1 MNDLSNIKG
10 LGPKTIE
17 TLKNININNIEDLV
31 YYYPYRHEIVRLN
44 DIKEAKDKDNVVIEC
59 IVDSVPL
66 TRRFRANMTSL
77 TFRAMSNKKMIAVMI
92 FNRAFLKSQ
101 IRPGSIVTVIGK
113 YDALKNTV
121 IASDIKFERLQ
132 TGSIIPVY
140 HLTTGLTSKALKKYI
155 DEALTKFDNYI
166 DYVPD
171 YLNERYNLI
180 SKKSAVNMIH
190 NPKNEDEVKKA
201 LIKLKYEELFQFM
214 FKINY
219 LKEVNKESKIGYLRN
234 VDPEDVNEF
243 IRSLPFELTAD
254 QDTAIEEIYKDMTSS
269 KRMNRMLQGDVGSGK
284 TIVSVIAAYINYLGK
299 YQTALMAPT
308 EVLAY
313 QHYES
318 IKNILAGTN
327 IRVDILSGSMKKKE
341 KDEVVEKL
349 KDGKIDFI
357 IGTHALLSDNVVFK
371 NLGLVITDE
380 QHRFGV
386 NQRASLKNKGLLPDV
401 LYMSATPIPRTFAL
415 TIYGD
420 MDISNIKTKPK
431 GRKEI
436 KTIIKSEKELVQV
449 YDMMKREID
458 NHHQVYIVSPL
469 IEDSEVIDLTTV
481 NEIKRNIELYFN
493 KTVKSAI
500 LHGKLSK
507 TDKDKIMDDFKNGKI
522 DVLISTTVIEVGID
536 VKNATM
542 MIIYDAERFGLATL
556 HQLRGRVGRNE
567 YDCTCILIGD
577 ESCERLKVLC
587 ESNDGFYITEKDY
600 EMRGEGDLFGVK
612 QSGDMSFKIA
622 NLHEDMKI
630 LLQARDDSKEFFN
643 QNKDNNFENY
653 KEYAKIINELT
664 KLDYIKGV
672 IRTGKST

>member
-77 TFRAMSNKKMIAVMI
+77 TFRAMSSKKMIAVMI

-101 IRPGSIVTVIGK
+101 IKPGSIVTVRGK

-664 KLDYIKGV
+664 KLD
-672 IRTGKST
+672 

>member
-101 IRPGSIVTVIGK
+101 IKPGSIVTVIGK

-166 DYVPD
+166 DYVPN

-664 KLDYIKGV
+664 KLD
-672 IRTGKST
+672 

>member
-17 TLKNININNIEDLV
+17 TLKNININNMEDLV

-77 TFRAMSNKKMIAVMI
+77 TFRAMSSKKMIAVMI

-180 SKKSAVNMIH
+180 SKKSAVNLIH

-254 QDTAIEEIYKDMTSS
+254 QDTAIE
-269 KRMNRMLQGDVGSGK
+269 
-284 TIVSVIAAYINYLGK
+284 
-299 YQTALMAPT
+299 
-308 EVLAY
+308 
-313 QHYES
+313 
-318 IKNILAGTN
+318 
-327 IRVDILSGSMKKKE
+327 
-341 KDEVVEKL
+341 
-349 KDGKIDFI
+349 
-357 IGTHALLSDNVVFK
+357 
-371 NLGLVITDE
+371 
-380 QHRFGV
+380 
-386 NQRASLKNKGLLPDV
+386 
-401 LYMSATPIPRTFAL
+401 
-415 TIYGD
+415 
-420 MDISNIKTKPK
+420 
-431 GRKEI
+431 
-436 KTIIKSEKELVQV
+436 
-449 YDMMKREID
+449 
-458 NHHQVYIVSPL
+458 
-469 IEDSEVIDLTTV
+469 
-481 NEIKRNIELYFN
+481 
-493 KTVKSAI
+493 
-500 LHGKLSK
+500 
-507 TDKDKIMDDFKNGKI
+507 
-522 DVLISTTVIEVGID
+522 
-536 VKNATM
+536 
-542 MIIYDAERFGLATL
+542 
-556 HQLRGRVGRNE
+556 
-567 YDCTCILIGD
+567 
-577 ESCERLKVLC
+577 
-587 ESNDGFYITEKDY
+587 
-600 EMRGEGDLFGVK
+600 
-612 QSGDMSFKIA
+612 
-622 NLHEDMKI
+622 
-630 LLQARDDSKEFFN
+630 
-643 QNKDNNFENY
+643 
-653 KEYAKIINELT
+653 
-664 KLDYIKGV
+664 
-672 IRTGKST
+672 

>member
-1 MNDLSNIKG
+1 MNDLNAIKG
-10 LGPKTIE
+10 LGPKTLE
-17 TLKNININNIEDLV
+17 TLKNIGIESIRDLV
-31 YYYPYRHEIVRLN
+31 EYYPYRHDLIILDN
-44 DIKEAKDKDNVVIEC
+44 IKECVDKQNVIIEC
-59 IVDSVPL
+59 IIDSVPL
-66 TRRFRANMTSL
+66 SRRFRANMTAL

-92 FNRAFLKSQ
+92 FNRAFLKTQ
-101 IRPGSIVTVIGK
+101 LRPGTTITVIGK

-121 IASDIKFERLQ
+121 IASDIKFEKIV
-132 TGSIIPVY
+132 TGSIETVY
-140 HLTTGLTSKALKKYI
+140 HLTSGLTSKSLKKYI
-155 DEALTKFDNYI
+155 SEALTIFDDYT
-166 DYVPD
+166 DYVPE
-171 YLNERYNLI
+171 YLNEKYKFI
-180 SKKSAVNMIH
+180 SKKDAIKLIH
-190 NPKNEDEVKKA
+190 EPQNKEDVKKA
-201 LIKLKYEELFQFM
+201 KLKLKYEELFEFM

-219 LKEVNKESKIGYLRN
+219 LKELNKDNKIEYIRN
-234 VDPEDVNEF
+234 VDPEDVNDF
-243 IRSLPFELTAD
+243 IRSLPFELTPD
-254 QDTAIEEIYKDMTSS
+254 QDKAIEDIYNDMTSS

-284 TIVSVIAAYINYLGK
+284 TIISVIAAYINHLAK

-313 QHYES
+313 QHYEN
-318 IKNILAGTN
+318 IKNILSGTN
-327 IRVDILSGSMKKKE
+327 MRIDILVGSMKKKE

-349 KDGKIDFI
+349 AKGKIDFL
-357 IGTHALLSDNVVFK
+357 IGTHALLSENVIFK

-386 NQRASLKNKGLLPDV
+386 NQRASLKNKGILPDT

-436 KTIIKSEKELVQV
+436 KTIVKSEKELVDV
-449 YDMMKREID
+449 YELLKSEID
-458 NHHQVYIVSPL
+458 EHHQAYIVSPL

-481 NEIKRNIELYFN
+481 NEIKRNIDLYFN
-493 KTVKSAI
+493 KKIKSAI
-500 LHGKLSK
+500 MHGKLSK
-507 TDKDKIMDDFKNGKI
+507 ADKDKIMNDFKAGKI

-567 YDCTCILIGD
+567 FESTCILIGD
-577 ESCERLKVLC
+577 KENKRLQVLE

-612 QSGDMSFKIA
+612 QSGDMQFKIA
-622 NLHEDMKI
+622 NLHTDMKI
-630 LLQARDDSKEFFN
+630 LLQARDDSKEFFDK
-643 QNKDNNFENY
+643 NKDNNFENY
-653 KEYAKIINELT
+653 KEYAKIINEMT
-664 KLDYIKGV
+664 NLD
-672 IRTGKST
+672 

>member
-17 TLKNININNIEDLV
+17 TLKNININNMEDLV

-77 TFRAMSNKKMIAVMI
+77 TFRAMSNKKMIAIMI

-101 IRPGSIVTVIGK
+101 IKPGSIVTVIGK

-132 TGSIIPVY
+132 TGSIIPIY

-180 SKKSAVNMIH
+180 SKKSAVNLIH

-219 LKEVNKESKIGYLRN
+219 LKEMNKESKIGYLRN

-254 QDTAIEEIYKDMTSS
+254 QDKAIEEIYKDMTSS

-318 IKNILAGTN
+318 IKNILMGTD
-327 IRVDILSGSMKKKE
+327 IRIDILSGSMKKKE

-349 KDGKIDFI
+349 KNGKIDFI
-357 IGTHALLSDNVVFK
+357 IGTHALLSDNVIFK

-449 YDMMKREID
+449 YDMMKSEID
-458 NHHQVYIVSPL
+458 KHHQVYIVSPL

-507 TDKDKIMDDFKNGKI
+507 QDKDKIMNEFKEGKI

-664 KLDYIKGV
+664 KLD
-672 IRTGKST
+672 

>member
-17 TLKNININNIEDLV
+17 TLKNININNMEDLV

-59 IVDSVPL
+59 IVDSIPL

-77 TFRAMSNKKMIAVMI
+77 TFRAMSSKKMIAIMI

-180 SKKSAVNMIH
+180 PKKNAVNLIH
-190 NPKNEDEVKKA
+190 NPKNEEEVKKA

-219 LKEVNKESKIGYLRN
+219 LKEINKESKIGYLRN
-234 VDPEDVNEF
+234 IDPEDVNEF

-308 EVLAY
+308 EVLAN

-664 KLDYIKGV
+664 KLD
-672 IRTGKST
+672 

>member
-77 TFRAMSNKKMIAVMI
+77 TFRAMSSKKMIAVMI

-386 NQRASLKNKGLLPDV
+386 NQRACLKNKGLLPDV

-664 KLDYIKGV
+664 KLD
-672 IRTGKST
+672 

>member
-66 TRRFRANMTSL
+66 TRRFRTNMTSL
-77 TFRAMSNKKMIAVMI
+77 TFRAMSSKKMIAVMI

-386 NQRASLKNKGLLPDV
+386 LQRTSLQNKGITPDV
-401 LYMSATPIPRTFAL
+401 LYMSATPIPRTYAL
-415 TIYGD
+415 TLYGD
-420 MDISNIKTKPK
+420 MDISTIRTLPK
-431 GRKEI
+431 GRKPIKTYLKSYSEI
-436 KTIIKSEKELVQV
+436 KDVLKMMYEELL
-449 YDMMKREID
+449 K
-458 NHHQVYIVSPL
+458 NHQIYVIAPL
-469 IEDSEVIDLTTV
+469 IEESETLDLTTV
-481 NEIKRNIELYFN
+481 NELKDKMNLAFGEKYNVGII
-493 KTVKSAI
+493 
-500 LHGKLSK
+500 HGKLK
-507 TDKDKIMDDFKNGKI
+507 QTEKDKIMEDFVNNKI
-522 DVLISTTVIEVGID
+522 QILISTTVIEVG
-536 VKNATM
+536 VNVLNTTM
-542 MIIYDAERFGLATL
+542 MVIFDANRFGLSTL
-556 HQLRGRVGRNE
+556 HQLRGRVGRSALE
-567 YDCTCILIGD
+567 SSCILISD
-577 ESCERLKVLC
+577 YDSERLNVMTTT
-587 ESNDGFYITEKDY
+587 NDGFEISEEDFKI
-600 EMRGEGDLFGVK
+600 RGHGDLFGTK
-612 QSGDMSFKIA
+612 QSGDMTFKIA
-622 NLHEDMKI
+622 DIKEDYKI
-630 LLQARDDSKEFFN
+630 LLQAKKDSMEFLLNNKE
-643 QNKDNNFENY
+643 EEL
-653 KEYAKIINELT
+653 KEKIING
-664 KLDYIKGV
+664 IKEG
-672 IRTGKST
+672 

>member
-17 TLKNININNIEDLV
+17 TLKNININNMEDLV

-77 TFRAMSNKKMIAVMI
+77 TFRAMSSKKMIAIMI

-180 SKKSAVNMIH
+180 SKKSAVNLIH
-190 NPKNEDEVKKA
+190 NPKNEEEVKKA

-219 LKEVNKESKIGYLRN
+219 LKEINKESKIGYLRN

-318 IKNILAGTN
+318 IKNILSGTN

-507 TDKDKIMDDFKNGKI
+507 QDKDKIMDDFKNGKI

-664 KLDYIKGV
+664 KLD
-672 IRTGKST
+672 

>member
-17 TLKNININNIEDLV
+17 TLKNININNMEDLV

-77 TFRAMSNKKMIAVMI
+77 TFRAMSSKKMIAVMI

-180 SKKSAVNMIH
+180 SKKSAVNLIH

-313 QHYES
+313 QHYEL
-318 IKNILAGTN
+318 IKNILSGTN

-449 YDMMKREID
+449 YDMMKNEID

-664 KLDYIKGV
+664 KLD
-672 IRTGKST
+672 

>member
-101 IRPGSIVTVIGK
+101 IKPGSIVTVIGK

-458 NHHQVYIVSPL
+458 NHHQAYIVSPL

-664 KLDYIKGV
+664 KLD
-672 IRTGKST
+672 

>member
-1 MNDLSNIKG
+1 MNNLNAIKG

-17 TLKNININNIEDLV
+17 TLKNIGVNSISDLV
-31 YYYPYRHEIVRLN
+31 EYYPYRHDLIVLDN
-44 DIKEAKDKDNVVIEC
+44 IKECVDKQNVIIEC
-59 IVDSVPL
+59 IIDSVPL
-66 TRRFRANMTSL
+66 SRRFRANMTAL

-92 FNRAFLKSQ
+92 FNRTFLKTQ
-101 IRPGSIVTVIGK
+101 LRPGTTITVIGK

-121 IASDIKFERLQ
+121 IASDIKFEKIK
-132 TGSIIPVY
+132 TGSIETVY
-140 HLTTGLTSKALKKYI
+140 HLTSGLTSKALKKYI
-155 DEALTKFDNYI
+155 SEALTIFDDYRDYI
-166 DYVPD
+166 PE
-171 YLNERYNLI
+171 YLNEKYNFI
-180 SKKSAVNMIH
+180 SKKEAIKLIH
-190 NPKNEDEVKKA
+190 EPQNKDDVKKA
-201 LIKLKYEELFQFM
+201 QLKLKYEELFEFM

-219 LKEVNKESKIGYLRN
+219 LKELNKDNKVEYIRN
-234 VDPEDVNEF
+234 IDPEDVNEF
-243 IRSLPFELTAD
+243 IRSLPFELTPD
-254 QDTAIEEIYKDMTSS
+254 QDKAIEDIYNDMTSS

-284 TIVSVIAAYINYLGK
+284 TIISIIAAYINHLAK

-313 QHYES
+313 QHYEN
-318 IKNILAGTN
+318 IKNVLSGTN
-327 IRVDILSGSMKKKE
+327 MRIDILVGSMKKKE

-349 KDGKIDFI
+349 AKGKIDFL
-357 IGTHALLSDNVVFK
+357 IGTHALLSENVVFK

-386 NQRASLKNKGLLPDV
+386 NQRASLKNKGILLDT

-436 KTIIKSEKELVQV
+436 KTIVKSEKELVDV
-449 YDMMKREID
+449 YELLKKEID
-458 NHHQVYIVSPL
+458 EHHQAYIVSPL

-481 NEIKRNIELYFN
+481 NEIKRNIDLYFN
-493 KTVKSAI
+493 KNIKSAI
-500 LHGKLSK
+500 MHGKLSK
-507 TDKDKIMDDFKNGKI
+507 ADKDKIMNDFKAGKI

-567 YDCTCILIGD
+567 FESTCILIGD
-577 ESCERLKVLC
+577 KNNKRLQVLE

-612 QSGDMSFKIA
+612 QSGDMQFKIA
-622 NLHEDMKI
+622 NLHTDMKI
-630 LLQARDDSKEFFN
+630 LLQARDDSKEFFDK
-643 QNKDNNFENY
+643 NKDNNFENY
-653 KEYAKIINELT
+653 KEYAKIINEMT
-664 KLDYIKGV
+664 NLD
-672 IRTGKST
+672 

>member
-77 TFRAMSNKKMIAVMI
+77 TFRAMSSKKMIAVMI

-101 IRPGSIVTVIGK
+101 IKPGSIVTVIGK

-341 KDEVVEKL
+341 KDEVLEKL

-664 KLDYIKGV
+664 KLD
-672 IRTGKST
+672 

>member
-17 TLKNININNIEDLV
+17 TLKNININNMEDLV

-77 TFRAMSNKKMIAVMI
+77 TFRAMSSKKMIAVMI

-121 IASDIKFERLQ
+121 IDSDIKFERLQ

-140 HLTTGLTSKALKKYI
+140 HLTTGLTSKALKKYL

-180 SKKSAVNMIH
+180 SKKSAVNLIH

-318 IKNILAGTN
+318 IKNILSGTN

-449 YDMMKREID
+449 YDMMKNEID

-664 KLDYIKGV
+664 KLD
-672 IRTGKST
+672 

>member
-622 NLHEDMKI
+622 NLYEDMKI

-664 KLDYIKGV
+664 KLD
-672 IRTGKST
+672 

>member
-77 TFRAMSNKKMIAVMI
+77 TFRAMSSKKMIAVMI

-234 VDPEDVNEF
+234 IDPEDVNEF

-664 KLDYIKGV
+664 KLD
-672 IRTGKST
+672 

>member
-101 IRPGSIVTVIGK
+101 IKPGSIVTVIGK

-507 TDKDKIMDDFKNGKI
+507 TVKDKIMDDFKNGKI

-664 KLDYIKGV
+664 KLD
-672 IRTGKST
+672 

>member
-17 TLKNININNIEDLV
+17 TLKNININNMEDLV

-77 TFRAMSNKKMIAVMI
+77 TFRAMSSKKMIAVMI

-101 IRPGSIVTVIGK
+101 IKPGSIVTVIGK

-318 IKNILAGTN
+318 IKNILSGTN

-436 KTIIKSEKELVQV
+436 KTIIKSDKELVQV

-664 KLDYIKGV
+664 KLD
-672 IRTGKST
+672 

>member
-17 TLKNININNIEDLV
+17 TLKNININNMEDLV

-318 IKNILAGTN
+318 IKNILSGTN

-449 YDMMKREID
+449 YDMMKNEID

-664 KLDYIKGV
+664 KLD
-672 IRTGKST
+672 

>member
-1 MNDLSNIKG
+1 MNDLNAIKG
-10 LGPKTIE
+10 LGPKTID
-17 TLKNININNIEDLV
+17 TLKNIGINSISDLV
-31 YYYPYRHEIVRLN
+31 EYYPYRHDLIVLDN
-44 DIKEAKDKDNVVIEC
+44 IKECVDKQNVIIEC
-59 IVDSVPL
+59 IIDSVPL
-66 TRRFRANMTSL
+66 SRRFRANMTAL

-92 FNRAFLKSQ
+92 FNRTFLKTQ
-101 IRPGSIVTVIGK
+101 LRPGTTITVIGK

-121 IASDIKFERLQ
+121 IASDIKFEKIA
-132 TGSIIPVY
+132 TGSIETVY
-140 HLTTGLTSKALKKYI
+140 HLTSGLTSKSLKKYI
-155 DEALTKFDNYI
+155 SEALNIYDNYI
-166 DYVPD
+166 DYVPE
-171 YLNERYNLI
+171 YLNEKYNFI
-180 SKKSAVNMIH
+180 SKKEAIRLIH
-190 NPKNEDEVKKA
+190 EPQNKEDVKKA
-201 LIKLKYEELFQFM
+201 QLKLKYEELFEFM

-219 LKEVNKESKIGYLRN
+219 LKELNKDNKVEYIRN
-234 VDPEDVNEF
+234 IDPEDVNTF
-243 IRSLPFELTAD
+243 IRELPFELTPD
-254 QDTAIEEIYKDMTSS
+254 QDKAIEDIYNDMTSS

-284 TIVSVIAAYINYLGK
+284 TIVSVIAAYINHLAK

-313 QHYES
+313 QHYENIKS
-318 IKNILAGTN
+318 ILSGTN
-327 IRVDILSGSMKKKE
+327 MRIDILVGSMKKKE

-349 KDGKIDFI
+349 AKGKIDFL
-357 IGTHALLSDNVVFK
+357 IGTHALLSENVIFK

-386 NQRASLKNKGLLPDV
+386 NQRASLKNKGILPDT

-436 KTIIKSEKELVQV
+436 KTIVKSEKELVDV
-449 YDMMKREID
+449 YELLKKEID
-458 NHHQVYIVSPL
+458 EHHQAYIVSPL

-481 NEIKRNIELYFN
+481 NEIKRNIDLYFN
-493 KTVKSAI
+493 KKIKSAI
-500 LHGKLSK
+500 MHGKLSK
-507 TDKDKIMDDFKNGKI
+507 TDKDKIMNDFKAGKI

-567 YDCTCILIGD
+567 FESTCILIGD
-577 ESCERLKVLC
+577 KENKRLQVLE

-612 QSGDMSFKIA
+612 QSGDMEFKIA
-622 NLHEDMKI
+622 NLHTDMKI
-630 LLQARDDSKEFFN
+630 LLQARDDSKEFFDK
-643 QNKDNNFENY
+643 NKDNNFENY
-653 KEYAKIINELT
+653 KEYAKIINEMT
-664 KLDYIKGV
+664 NLD
-672 IRTGKST
+672 

>member
-77 TFRAMSNKKMIAVMI
+77 TFRAMSSKKMIAVMI

-318 IKNILAGTN
+318 IKNILSGTN

-664 KLDYIKGV
+664 KLD
-672 IRTGKST
+672 